1 MIKEQRG
8 SAVVEFALTLPL
20 VLLVALALAQVAV
33 VGRDRIVL
41 QHAARAGAR
50 LAAVETSDQAVDA
63 EVRRAAAWLDPD
75 DLTVMVQRVG
85 VLGEPVAVRA
95 EYDVPMALP
104 LAGWLLP
111 PAVHLSAEVT
121 MRQEFG

>member
-85 VLGEPVAVRA
+85 GLGEPVAVRA